1 MRILNH
7 LLSTRFM
14 AVLLFAM
21 AASIGVATFIENE
34 YDTITAK
41 ELVYNAKWF
50 ELILLLLL
58 LNFMNNIRTYQLLK
72 WKKWS
77 ILLLHFGFIIA
88 LLGAFFSRYFGYE
101 GVMLVQEKQTS
112 SEIFSTEPYFQIK
125 VHDDTL
131 QYNES
136 FQHYF
141 SKVFTNL
148 PSTNFEFPGK
158 GEVNV
163 KVIERIE
170 NAKKEFLKDVPGG
183 KTHLHLVLPGRENL
197 YLSSGEVVVQQGI
210 PFAFNNNDREDA
222 VRFFYNNDQL
232 EIFAPFEMSK
242 IDMAS
247 LSVEDRQS
255 GREIPQDT
263 LAPNI
268 LHSVDERNLI
278 SFLGQQI
285 MISSIEEK
293 SKFEYLPSDDEDL
306 PDALK
311 VEISTNGDIQKEIV
325 LGKAGVRPIPTAIKC
340 SDLFFSIAY
349 GSKKI
354 DIPFEVGL
362 TDFRLMKYPG
372 SESPSSYESDIT
384 ILDESNAVSDSFN
397 LFMNHVVDYG
407 GFRFFQSSYDWSE
420 EENKTAGLDP
430 DITILSVNHDI
441 LGTLVTY
448 LGYLLLAIG
457 LLGTLFNPT
466 SRFVDIRKKAI
477 KIRNKRKAVFTILI
491 SFLMLSAN
499 SQEISSDSLEEAYSY
514 QPIPK
519 EQADS
524 MGILL
529 VQTYEGR
536 IEPTHTLAYD
546 IFHKISKEN
555 DFTTSDNISVNPMQ
569 IFIDMI
575 LDKPYWLEEKIIYIK
590 KGTGVADSLGIEGKF
605 ASVKDFFNPDGTEKL
620 KELVQIGFA
629 KKDVEKNVFD
639 KEVIKANERMNIVL
653 QTMNGAFLKI
663 FPISGRQDN
672 KWVDWMDPYA
682 EQPIDTSDQ
691 HLANISLSR
700 LFRSYIID
708 LSEAKKTNNYETAQ
722 SLLNF
727 IKAYQIKT
735 TPSELLLN
743 KNQIER
749 EISYNHSNL
758 FVTVKN
764 YYGYL
769 SVLLLIFSFWNAL
782 SKKKNLVN
790 KIVKYILWGLIVLL
804 MIVFGMHTYALALRW
819 YITEHAPWSNGYE
832 ALTFIAWGG
841 VLAGFLFIRS
851 SRITLAGTALLAF
864 CVLMTAGHSS
874 FDPQLTD
881 LQPVL
886 KSYWLVIHV
895 ACITISYG
903 FLGLGFILGLI
914 NVVNYIFL
922 KPKNKNLKMI
932 ISELTY
938 VNEMTLTIGLALATI
953 GTFLGGIWANESW
966 GRYWGWDAK
975 ETWALVIVLTYAI
988 ILHFRLIPG
997 LKSKFTFNVASVLAF
1012 SSVLMTFIG
1021 VNYYLSKGLHS
1032 YARGETPVFPMW
1044 AWITIASIF
1053 GLILL
1058 GWSNKRR
1065 LNKST

>member
-1 MRILNH
+1 MR
-7 LLSTRFM
+7 
-14 AVLLFAM
+14 V
-21 AASIGVATFIENE
+21 GVAIV
-34 YDTITAK
+34 A
-41 ELVYNAKWF
+41 YNRLECLQRCLDSIF
-50 ELILLLLL
+50 RSNSVPLIDSLAVFDDGSPYSLSAEID
-58 LNFMNNIRTYQLLK
+58 FP
-72 WKKWS
+72 
-77 ILLLHFGFIIA
+77 
-88 LLGAFFSRYFGYE
+88 E
-101 GVMLVQEKQTS
+101 G
-112 SEIFSTEPYFQIK
+112 
-125 VHDDTL
+125 
-131 QYNES
+131 
-136 FQHYF
+136 
-141 SKVFTNL
+141 
-148 PSTNFEFPGK
+148 
-158 GEVNV
+158 
-163 KVIERIE
+163 
-170 NAKKEFLKDVPGG
+170 
-183 KTHLHLVLPGRENL
+183 
-197 YLSSGEVVVQQGI
+197 LSSRV
-210 PFAFNNNDREDA
+210 
-222 VRFFYNNDQL
+222 
-232 EIFAPFEMSK
+232 
-242 IDMAS
+242 
-247 LSVEDRQS
+247 
-255 GREIPQDT
+255 
-263 LAPNI
+263 
-268 LHSVDERNLI
+268 
-278 SFLGQQI
+278 
-285 MISSIEEK
+285 
-293 SKFEYLPSDDEDL
+293 
-306 PDALK
+306 
-311 VEISTNGDIQKEIV
+311 
-325 LGKAGVRPIPTAIKC
+325 
-340 SDLFFSIAY
+340 
-349 GSKKI
+349 
-354 DIPFEVGL
+354 
-362 TDFRLMKYPG
+362 
-372 SESPSSYESDIT
+372 
-384 ILDESNAVSDSFN
+384 
-397 LFMNHVVDYG
+397 
-407 GFRFFQSSYDWSE
+407 FQSSVNHGVIVNKNRALYYFAEVDPVDIVIILEDDVVVSSSDWISPWI
-420 EENKTAGLDP
+420 D
-430 DITILSVNHDI
+430 SVNLHGHMNYSPGYFRIPAYEKYWLRPDSK
-441 LGTLVTY
+441 GTPEDPFSYSVVTGQCTA
-448 LGYLLLAIG
+448 LRVELIRSKVGYL
-457 LLGTLFNPT
+457 NPQ
-466 SRFVDIRKKAI
+466 FQGYGHGHV
-477 KIRNKRKAVFTILI
+477 
-491 SFLMLSAN
+491 
-499 SQEISSDSLEEAYSY
+499 SDSLEETYKY
-514 QPIPK
+514 HPTPK

-529 VQTYEGR
+529 VQTYDGR

-590 KGTGVADSLGIEGKF
+590 KGTGVADSLGIEGKY

-620 KELVQIGFA
+620 KELVQSSFA

-663 FPISGRQDN
+663 FPIAGSIDN

-682 EQPIDTSDQ
+682 EQPIDTTDQ

-708 LSEAKKTNNYETAQ
+708 LGEAKKTNNYETAQ

-735 TPSELLLN
+735 APAKLLLN

-782 SKKKNLVN
+782 SKKKNLIN
-790 KIVKYILWGLIVLL
+790 KIVKYILWVLIVLL
-804 MIVFGMHTYALALRW
+804 MVVFGMHTYALALRW

-1053 GLILL
+1053 GLILM
-1058 GWSNKRR
+1058 GWYNKKK

>member
-136 FQHYF
+136 IQHYF
-141 SKVFTNL
+141 SKVFTKL
-148 PSTNFEFPGK
+148 PATNFQFPGK

-163 KVIERIE
+163 KVVERIE

-197 YLSSGEVVVQQGI
+197 YLASGEVVVQQGI

-222 VRFFYNNDQL
+222 VRFYYNNDQL

-247 LSVEDRQS
+247 LSVEDRQN

-263 LAPNI
+263 LVPNI
-268 LHSVDERNLI
+268 LHSVDVRNLI

-311 VEISTNGDIQKEIV
+311 VEISSNGDIQKEIV

-384 ILDESNAVSDSFN
+384 ILDESNAVNDSFN

-420 EENKTAGLDP
+420 EKNKTAGLDP

-477 KIRNKRKAVFTILI
+477 KIRNKRKAVLTIFI

-499 SQEISSDSLEEAYSY
+499 SQDIGSDSLKEAYKY

-529 VQTYEGR
+529 VQTYDGR

-555 DFTTSDNISVNPMQ
+555 DFITSDNISVNPMQ

-620 KELVQIGFA
+620 KELVQLGFA

-663 FPISGRQDN
+663 FPITGSQDN

-682 EQPIDTSDQ
+682 EQPIDTTDQ

-708 LSEAKKTNNYETAQ
+708 LGEAKKTNNYETAQ

-735 TPSELLLN
+735 APVKLLLN

-804 MIVFGMHTYALALRW
+804 MVVFGMHTYALALRW

-1058 GWSNKRR
+1058 GWYNKKK

>member
-1 MRILNH
+1 MSWFLAVIILILITWINSSGKLKDFFTKNNLASASFLIVSIITAFYVIVFPIYYFLNNDIFTENPKICIDNYSAYEVDIYIDGEIWKKNVPPSYNLSFNSLSNEFYELEEGNHSFEIYASGNQIKNLQEISYSVFDDGKYILNVLDKVTYEDGYVAYGSGSSDSEKH
-7 LLSTRFM
+7 KKTFFDLKKDYYDYTFEYPPKSAYVRKSRSGNISGNYRRFI
-14 AVLLFAM
+14 VR
-21 AASIGVATFIENE
+21 EN
-34 YDTITAK
+34 
-41 ELVYNAKWF
+41 
-50 ELILLLLL
+50 
-58 LNFMNNIRTYQLLK
+58 
-72 WKKWS
+72 
-77 ILLLHFGFIIA
+77 
-88 LLGAFFSRYFGYE
+88 
-101 GVMLVQEKQTS
+101 
-112 SEIFSTEPYFQIK
+112 
-125 VHDDTL
+125 
-131 QYNES
+131 
-136 FQHYF
+136 F
-141 SKVFTNL
+141 SKVKTNA
-148 PSTNFEFPGK
+148 E
-158 GEVNV
+158 
-163 KVIERIE
+163 
-170 NAKKEFLKDVPGG
+170 KKYWK
-183 KTHLHLVLPGRENL
+183 
-197 YLSSGEVVVQQGI
+197 Q
-210 PFAFNNNDREDA
+210 
-222 VRFFYNNDQL
+222 
-232 EIFAPFEMSK
+232 
-242 IDMAS
+242 
-247 LSVEDRQS
+247 
-255 GREIPQDT
+255 
-263 LAPNI
+263 
-268 LHSVDERNLI
+268 
-278 SFLGQQI
+278 
-285 MISSIEEK
+285 
-293 SKFEYLPSDDEDL
+293 
-306 PDALK
+306 
-311 VEISTNGDIQKEIV
+311 
-325 LGKAGVRPIPTAIKC
+325 
-340 SDLFFSIAY
+340 
-349 GSKKI
+349 
-354 DIPFEVGL
+354 
-362 TDFRLMKYPG
+362 
-372 SESPSSYESDIT
+372 
-384 ILDESNAVSDSFN
+384 
-397 LFMNHVVDYG
+397 
-407 GFRFFQSSYDWSE
+407 
-420 EENKTAGLDP
+420 
-430 DITILSVNHDI
+430 
-441 LGTLVTY
+441 
-448 LGYLLLAIG
+448 
-457 LLGTLFNPT
+457 
-466 SRFVDIRKKAI
+466 
-477 KIRNKRKAVFTILI
+477 
-491 SFLMLSAN
+491 AN
-499 SQEISSDSLEEAYSY
+499 SQDIGSDSLKEAYKY
-514 QPIPK
+514 LPIPK

-529 VQTYEGR
+529 VQTYDGR

-590 KGTGVADSLGIEGKF
+590 KGTGVADSLGIEGKY
-605 ASVKDFFNPDGTEKL
+605 ASVRDFFNPDGTEKL
-620 KELVQIGFA
+620 KELVQLSFA

-663 FPISGRQDN
+663 FPIAGSIDN

-682 EQPIDTSDQ
+682 EQPIDTTDQ

-708 LSEAKKTNNYETAQ
+708 LGEAKKTNNYETAQ

-735 TPSELLLN
+735 APAKLLLN

-782 SKKKNLVN
+782 SKKKNLIN

-804 MIVFGMHTYALALRW
+804 MVVFGMHTYALALRW

-1032 YARGETPVFPMW
+1032 YARGETPVFPIW

-1058 GWSNKRR
+1058 GWYNKKK

>member
-1 MRILNH
+1 
-7 LLSTRFM
+7 
-14 AVLLFAM
+14 
-21 AASIGVATFIENE
+21 
-34 YDTITAK
+34 
-41 ELVYNAKWF
+41 
-50 ELILLLLL
+50 
-58 LNFMNNIRTYQLLK
+58 
-72 WKKWS
+72 
-77 ILLLHFGFIIA
+77 
-88 LLGAFFSRYFGYE
+88 
-101 GVMLVQEKQTS
+101 
-112 SEIFSTEPYFQIK
+112 
-125 VHDDTL
+125 
-131 QYNES
+131 
-136 FQHYF
+136 
-141 SKVFTNL
+141 
-148 PSTNFEFPGK
+148 
-158 GEVNV
+158 
-163 KVIERIE
+163 
-170 NAKKEFLKDVPGG
+170 
-183 KTHLHLVLPGRENL
+183 
-197 YLSSGEVVVQQGI
+197 
-210 PFAFNNNDREDA
+210 
-222 VRFFYNNDQL
+222 
-232 EIFAPFEMSK
+232 
-242 IDMAS
+242 
-247 LSVEDRQS
+247 
-255 GREIPQDT
+255 
-263 LAPNI
+263 
-268 LHSVDERNLI
+268 
-278 SFLGQQI
+278 
-285 MISSIEEK
+285 
-293 SKFEYLPSDDEDL
+293 
-306 PDALK
+306 
-311 VEISTNGDIQKEIV
+311 
-325 LGKAGVRPIPTAIKC
+325 
-340 SDLFFSIAY
+340 
-349 GSKKI
+349 
-354 DIPFEVGL
+354 
-362 TDFRLMKYPG
+362 
-372 SESPSSYESDIT
+372 
-384 ILDESNAVSDSFN
+384 
-397 LFMNHVVDYG
+397 
-407 GFRFFQSSYDWSE
+407 
-420 EENKTAGLDP
+420 
-430 DITILSVNHDI
+430 
-441 LGTLVTY
+441 
-448 LGYLLLAIG
+448 
-457 LLGTLFNPT
+457 
-466 SRFVDIRKKAI
+466 
-477 KIRNKRKAVFTILI
+477 
-491 SFLMLSAN
+491 MLSAN
-499 SQEISSDSLEEAYSY
+499 SQDIGSDSLKEAYKY

-529 VQTYEGR
+529 VQTYDGR

-555 DFTTSDNISVNPMQ
+555 DFTTSDHISVNPMQ

-590 KGTGVADSLGIEGKF
+590 KGTGVADSLGIEGKY
-605 ASVKDFFNPDGTEKL
+605 ASVRDFFNLDGTEKL
-620 KELVQIGFA
+620 KELVQTSFA

-663 FPISGRQDN
+663 FPIAGSLDN

-682 EQPIDTSDQ
+682 EKPIDTTDQ

-708 LSEAKKTNNYETAQ
+708 LGEAKKTNNYETAQ

-735 TPSELLLN
+735 ASAKLLLN
-743 KNQIER
+743 KNQIKR

-758 FVTVKN
+758 FVKVKN

-769 SVLLLIFSFWNAL
+769 SVLLLVFSFWNAL
-782 SKKKNLVN
+782 SKKKNLLN
-790 KIVKYILWGLIVLL
+790 KIIKYILWGLIVLL
-804 MIVFGMHTYALALRW
+804 MVVFGMHTYALALRW

-997 LKSKFTFNVASVLAF
+997 LKSKFTFNVASILAF

-1058 GWSNKRR
+1058 GWYNKKK

>member
-1 MRILNH
+1 
-7 LLSTRFM
+7 M

-50 ELILLLLL
+50 ELILLFLL
-58 LNFMNNIRTYQLLK
+58 LNFINNIRIYQLLK

-88 LLGAFFSRYFGYE
+88 LIGAFFSRYFGYE

-136 FQHYF
+136 IQHYF
-141 SKVFTNL
+141 SKVFTKL
-148 PSTNFEFPGK
+148 PSTSFQFPGK
-158 GEVNV
+158 GDVNV
-163 KVIERIE
+163 KVVERIE

-197 YLSSGEVVVQQGI
+197 YLPSGEVVVQQGI

-268 LHSVDERNLI
+268 LHNVDVRNLI

-285 MISSIEEK
+285 MINSIEQK

-362 TDFRLMKYPG
+362 ADFRLMKYPG

-384 ILDESNAVSDSFN
+384 ILDESNAVNDSFN

-441 LGTLVTY
+441 LGTIVTY

-477 KIRNKRKAVFTILI
+477 KIRNKRKAVFTIFI

-499 SQEISSDSLEEAYSY
+499 SQDIGFDSLKEAYKY
-514 QPIPK
+514 QPIPN

-529 VQTYEGR
+529 VQTYDGR

-575 LDKPYWLEEKIIYIK
+575 LDKPYWLDEKIIYIK
-590 KGTGVADSLGIEGKF
+590 KGTGVADSLGIEGKY

-620 KELVQIGFA
+620 KELVQISFA
-629 KKDVEKNVFD
+629 KKDIEKNVFD

-663 FPISGRQDN
+663 FPISGSLDN

-708 LSEAKKTNNYETAQ
+708 LGEAKKTNNYETAQ

-735 TPSELLLN
+735 APIELLLN

-758 FVTVKN
+758 FVIVKN

-790 KIVKYILWGLIVLL
+790 KIVKYILWGLIILL
-804 MIVFGMHTYALALRW
+804 IVVFGMHTYALALRW
-819 YITEHAPWSNGYE
+819 YITDHAPWSNGYE

-841 VLAGFLFIRS
+841 VLAGFLFIKS

-1058 GWSNKRR
+1058 GWYNKKK

>member
-1 MRILNH
+1 MVSL
-7 LLSTRFM
+7 
-14 AVLLFAM
+14 
-21 AASIGVATFIENE
+21 
-34 YDTITAK
+34 
-41 ELVYNAKWF
+41 
-50 ELILLLLL
+50 
-58 LNFMNNIRTYQLLK
+58 
-72 WKKWS
+72 
-77 ILLLHFGFIIA
+77 
-88 LLGAFFSRYFGYE
+88 
-101 GVMLVQEKQTS
+101 
-112 SEIFSTEPYFQIK
+112 
-125 VHDDTL
+125 TL
-131 QYNES
+131 
-136 FQHYF
+136 
-141 SKVFTNL
+141 
-148 PSTNFEFPGK
+148 
-158 GEVNV
+158 
-163 KVIERIE
+163 
-170 NAKKEFLKDVPGG
+170 
-183 KTHLHLVLPGRENL
+183 
-197 YLSSGEVVVQQGI
+197 
-210 PFAFNNNDREDA
+210 
-222 VRFFYNNDQL
+222 
-232 EIFAPFEMSK
+232 
-242 IDMAS
+242 
-247 LSVEDRQS
+247 EDRQS

-268 LHSVDERNLI
+268 LHSVDVRNLI

-311 VEISTNGDIQKEIV
+311 VEISINGDIQNEIV

-340 SDLFFSIAY
+340 SNLFFSIAY

-384 ILDESNAVSDSFN
+384 ILDKSNAVNDSFN

-477 KIRNKRKAVFTILI
+477 KIRNKRKAVFTIFI

-499 SQEISSDSLEEAYSY
+499 SQDIGSDSLEETYKY
-514 QPIPK
+514 HPVPK

-529 VQTYEGR
+529 VQTYDGR

-590 KGTGVADSLGIEGKF
+590 KGTGVADSLGIEGKY
-605 ASVKDFFNPDGTEKL
+605 ASVKDFFKPDGTEKL
-620 KELVQIGFA
+620 KELVQSSFA

-663 FPISGRQDN
+663 FPIVGSVDN

-682 EQPIDTSDQ
+682 EQPIDTTDQ

-708 LSEAKKTNNYETAQ
+708 LGEAKKTNNYETAQ

-735 TPSELLLN
+735 APAKLLLN

-782 SKKKNLVN
+782 SKKKNLIN
-790 KIVKYILWGLIVLL
+790 KIVKYILWVLIVLL
-804 MIVFGMHTYALALRW
+804 MVVFGMHTYALALRW

-1053 GLILL
+1053 GLILM
-1058 GWSNKRR
+1058 GWYNKKK